1 MEDHSSLRN
10 TAAHD
15 FDATR
20 ARQVIVALDLNADEY
35 LTRKLRSGLAG
46 GYVEALV
53 DACLS
58 RLAHHPDFMSIG
70 QDDVGAAFRQGW
82 IDYLQSFG
90 LSFNTSAYFAGR
102 KAFSAA
108 CADADISLGLL
119 HLQHSLILQSVIEF
133 LAASEKSAQDLQL
146 LAVYVLKLGALDAY
160 LATEG
165 HREARIDTLQ
175 KALAEFHEEV
185 SRLHHKA
192 STDQL
197 TGLTSFSSLMEK
209 LEQRVRKAEERRQ
222 PLCVLMAD
230 LDLFKKVN
238 DTYGH
243 MVGDMVLQYTAERI
257 QAAVRDFD
265 IVGRFGGEE
274 FTVVLDN
281 TDISLGRVIAE
292 RIRNEIGST
301 PMHIKGMNINI
312 TISLGGAMMRQGET
326 KEVLLDRA
334 DMALY
339 EAKQTGRNRVVFA
352 AT

>member
-1 MEDHSSLRN
+1 MADHSSLRN

-15 FDATR
+15 FDAAR
-20 ARQVIVALDLNADEY
+20 AQQVIAALDLNADEY

-58 RLAHHPDFMSIG
+58 KLAHHPDLASIG
-70 QDDVGAAFRQGW
+70 DDASAAFRQGW
-82 IDYLQSFG
+82 INYLQSFG
-90 LSFNTSAYFAGR
+90 LSFNTPAYFAGR
-102 KAFSAA
+102 RAFSAA
-108 CADADISLGLL
+108 CAGAGISLGLL
-119 HLQHSLILQSVIEF
+119 HLQHSLILQSVIEL
-133 LAASEKSAQDLQL
+133 LAAREKSARDLQL
-146 LAVYVLKLGALDAY
+146 LAVYVLKLGALDTY

-165 HREARIDTLQ
+165 HREARIDALQ
-175 KALAEFHEEV
+175 KALTESHDEM

-197 TGLTSFSSLMEK
+197 TGLTSFSNLMEK
-209 LEQRVRKAEERRQ
+209 LEQQIRAAEERRQ

-230 LDLFKKVN
+230 LDFFKKVN

-243 MVGDMVLQYTAERI
+243 MVGDMVLRHTAERMR
-257 QAAVRDFD
+257 AAVRDFD

-274 FTVVLDN
+274 FTVVLKN
-281 TDISLGRVIAE
+281 TDINLGKVIAE
-292 RIRNEIGST
+292 RIRDEIGAT

-326 KEVLLDRA
+326 KEALLDRA
-334 DMALY
+334 DSALY

-352 AT
+352 IT